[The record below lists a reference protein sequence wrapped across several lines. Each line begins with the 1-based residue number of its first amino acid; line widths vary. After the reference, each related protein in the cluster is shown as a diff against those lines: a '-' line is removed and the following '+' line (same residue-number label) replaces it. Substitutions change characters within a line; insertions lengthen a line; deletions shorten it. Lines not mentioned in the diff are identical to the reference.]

1 MLHSEVIIVSVD
13 RPYEHVYAFLVE
25 PMNFNRWAANP
36 GSVMEAI
43 GGGEYLVDLPPGR
56 MVIRFSPPNLHGVLD
71 YKIYPRG
78 ATDGP
83 VRPVRLIRNGSGAD
97 VQLTRFQPD
106 GVSDEQF
113 RSEIEWIRSDLQ
125 RLKTLLETL

>member
-1 MLHSEVIIVSVD
+1 MRSQVVIVYID
-13 RPYEHVYAFLVE
+13 RPYDKVYSFLAE

-56 MVIRFSPPNLHGVLD
+56 MVIRFSPPNPYGVLD
-71 YKIYPRG
+71 YKVYPRG
-78 ATDGP
+78 ALDGP
-83 VRPVRLIRNGSGAD
+83 TRPVRLVPNGEGAEL
-97 VQLTRFQPD
+97 QLTRFQPPD
-106 GVSDEQF
+106 VTDEMF
-113 RSEIEWIRSDLQ
+113 DSEIEWVSSDLQ